1 MKFAFLILG
10 DFNEKTDRALI
21 HGGSAQIIGVA
32 DMEEAVHVAKELCTK
47 GIGCIELCGAF
58 GEKGARRIIEATGNT
73 IPIGYITHLAEQDGV
88 YKAAFSN

>member
-58 GEKGARRIIEATGNT
+58 G
-73 IPIGYITHLAEQDGV
+73 
-88 YKAAFSN
+88 